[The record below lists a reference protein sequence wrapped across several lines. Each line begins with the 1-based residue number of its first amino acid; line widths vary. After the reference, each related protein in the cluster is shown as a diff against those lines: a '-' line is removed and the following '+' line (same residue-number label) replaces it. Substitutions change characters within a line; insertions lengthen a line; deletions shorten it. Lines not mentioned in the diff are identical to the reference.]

1 MYALLCALVMSVR
14 LRVGRGCGVAKALL
28 CLVLP
33 LALPLTAQ
41 AATANRLVLTPDRPQ
56 VNAWDAITLRADASY
71 QLSVQD
77 MLARLDEFEAP
88 AVPEGSL
95 GVRKAAMWLH
105 IPLIAPEPLRMP
117 WMVDVGYSS
126 LQAEIYLVSG
136 GQVVQQ
142 VSTSRPDESPLS
154 SRTPAMAFELQP
166 GQPYDLLIRVQAT
179 GPLILPITLGEM
191 PYQLH
196 QALREQMLQ
205 GVLNGVALCLLLYS
219 LFHWVTQRERLFGF
233 YALVVLGSAGFSLQ
247 VFGTGEQF
255 LWTGNLWLH
264 RYAGPLAGLVALA
277 GSFLFLGHILAGNAP
292 RSLYARAMRAGA
304 AVTTLVCVA
313 LAVGVLSVPAAIA
326 FMSLAGP
333 LPSLIS
339 LPPAIRRV
347 RQNDPIGATLLV
359 AWIVYGI
366 AAGVFVFLVAGWLPA
381 NFWTLHAF
389 QFGATVDMLL
399 FLRVL
404 ALRAQA
410 VRIEA
415 QEAIRERDIM
425 HSLAHSDPLTGLYN
439 RRGLQ
444 HALQAALTTAS
455 HRSLVAVYLMDLDGF
470 KPVNDSY
477 GHDVGDDL
485 LVAVGHRLQANVRHD
500 TDVVARLGGDE
511 FVVMTGQL
519 ASAQQAQEL
528 GHKLLDAFRT
538 PFSLGNLQVQVGL
551 TIGYA
556 IAPDDSNDALG
567 LIKLADAAM
576 YSGKQGGKFCLRRN
590 TGDLALSSA

>member
-1 MYALLCALVMSVR
+1 MPMYALLCTLLMSAR
-14 LRVGRGCGVAKALL
+14 LRWGKRCGVATALL

-33 LALPLTAQ
+33 MALPLNAH
-41 AATANRLVLTPDRPQ
+41 AGKPLVLPQDRPH
-56 VNAWDAITLRADASY
+56 VNAWDAITLKADASY
-71 QLSVQD
+71 KLSVQD
-77 MLARLDEFEAP
+77 MLERLDEFEAP

-381 NFWTLHAF
+381 NFWTLHSF

-410 VRIEA
+410 VRVEA

-444 HALQAALTTAS
+444 HALQIALTTAS
-455 HRSLVAVYLMDLDGF
+455 PRSLVAVYLMDLDGF

-511 FVVMTGQL
+511 FIIMARNLETPE
-519 ASAQQAQEL
+519 AAQEL
-528 GHKLLDAFRT
+528 GRSLLRAFDT
-538 PFSLGNLQVQVGL
+538 PFALSHLRLKVGL

-556 IAPDDSNDALG
+556 LAPLDTDDAQAL
-567 LIKLADAAM
+567 IRLADAAM
-576 YSGKQGGKFCLRRN
+576 YAGKQSGKHSVRRN
-590 TGDLALSSA
+590 SGELALSS